1 MSNGIPMLIMTIRM
15 QHERFVRPGR
25 NRKGH
30 ADPAVSG
37 KISRLNK
44 PFIVELV
51 CESICA
57 MRRVSLICAL
67 KDEV

>member
-1 MSNGIPMLIMTIRM
+1 MLIMTIRM
-15 QHERFVRPGR
+15 QHECFVRPGR

-44 PFIVELV
+44 PLVFELV

-57 MRRVSLICAL
+57 MRRVTLFGAF